1 MWNNAGSF
9 LAPSIPAP
17 AEALAPADVGSQIQS
32 SESCGGESDFELPEE
47 FVVRVP
53 QQTHVVRVPQQTHVV
68 RVPQQTPCVL
78 KITRRDAH
86 HGVATEHSSD
96 DATDDSCLAA
106 RTAQAPRTIHKVLFY
121 AYVLLY
127 VCCIINNIYYV
138 RGRCS
143 SFGGRMCNRL
153 YKVRT

>member
-1 MWNNAGSF
+1 MMWNNAGSF

-47 FVVRVP
+47 F
-53 QQTHVVRVPQQTHVV
+53 VVRVPQQTHVV

-121 AYVLLY
+121 AYVLL
-127 VCCIINNIYYV
+127 CMLYY
-138 RGRCS
+138 
-143 SFGGRMCNRL
+143 
-153 YKVRT
+153 

>member
-1 MWNNAGSF
+1 MMWNNAGSF

-53 QQTHVVRVPQQTHVV
+53 QQTHVVRVPQQT
-68 RVPQQTPCVL
+68 PCVL

-96 DATDDSCLAA
+96 DATDDSTKNTFLI
-106 RTAQAPRTIHKVLFY
+106 RVPKITLISL
-121 AYVLLY
+121 
-127 VCCIINNIYYV
+127 I
-138 RGRCS
+138 S
-143 SFGGRMCNRL
+143 RL
-153 YKVRT
+153 NLPNLTN

>member
-1 MWNNAGSF
+1 MMWNNAGSF

-47 FVVRVP
+47 F
-53 QQTHVVRVPQQTHVV
+53 VVRVPQQTHVV

-121 AYVLLY
+121 AYVLLL
-127 VCCIINNIYYV
+127 CMLYY
-138 RGRCS
+138 
-143 SFGGRMCNRL
+143 
-153 YKVRT
+153 